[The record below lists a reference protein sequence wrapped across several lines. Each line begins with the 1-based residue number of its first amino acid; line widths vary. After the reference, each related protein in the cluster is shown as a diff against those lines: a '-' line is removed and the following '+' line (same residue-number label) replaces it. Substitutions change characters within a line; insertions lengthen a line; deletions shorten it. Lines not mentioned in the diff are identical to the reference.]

1 MKSISVVSWA
11 ALCGMCLALLHGGG
25 AQAANYRLAI
35 EPSYPP
41 DQAREVY
48 KPLVDYLNRTT
59 GHRFQLVLA
68 RNYHAYWRDLRESA
82 PVDFAFDEAH
92 FVDYRIQH
100 NGFVPVAR
108 TAEPTVYVLLAQP
121 DYEGQGIR
129 ALIGRPT
136 ACMPSPSLGFA
147 LLSEMYQDNPVAQPD
162 IRSEASSWRD
172 GVQMV
177 FAGEVDGAMVPAHVA
192 EEFYNLP
199 SLARTKPLP
208 GRAFTAS
215 PNVPAEDV
223 AAVAKALEALH
234 EDPDLYNVLA
244 EMGATRFEPATA
256 SEYAG
261 LEKILSGFHGYRKS
275 VKAPAVEAAE
285 TVEEEGADTP

>member
-1 MKSISVVSWA
+1 MKSINFALWA
-11 ALCGMCLALLHGGG
+11 ALCAMCLAPLLGSG

-35 EPSYPP
+35 EPAYPS

-48 KPLVDYLNRTT
+48 KPLVDYLNRST
-59 GHRFQLVLA
+59 GHNFELVLV
-68 RNYHAYWRDLRESA
+68 RNYHAYWRDLRDNT
-82 PVDFAFDEAH
+82 PTDFAFDEAH

-100 NGFVPVAR
+100 NQFVPVAR
-108 TAEPTVYVLLAQP
+108 TAEPTVYALLAQV

-147 LLSEMYQDNPVAQPD
+147 LLAEMYEDNPVAQPD

-177 FAGEVDGAMVPAHVA
+177 FAGEVDGAMVPAHIA

-199 SLARTKPLP
+199 VLARTTPLP

-215 PNVPAEDV
+215 SSVPTEDV

-244 EMGATRFEPATA
+244 EMGATRFQPATA
-256 SEYAG
+256 AEYAG
-261 LEKILSGFHGYRKS
+261 HEKILSGFHGYRKL
-275 VKAPAVEAAE
+275 AVPSSPEA
-285 TVEEEGADTP
+285 TEEGAGTAE